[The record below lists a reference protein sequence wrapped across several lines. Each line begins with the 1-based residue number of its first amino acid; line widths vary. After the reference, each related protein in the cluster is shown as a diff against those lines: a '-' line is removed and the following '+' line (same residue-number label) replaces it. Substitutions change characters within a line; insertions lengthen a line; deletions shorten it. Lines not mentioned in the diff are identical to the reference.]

1 MGAHRE
7 PQHEEEPEPVTAA
20 APGPARPALP
30 AGLSP
35 RTLSRAQ
42 VIALQRLVGNAAVVE
57 MIDARGRPE
66 ADHPGS
72 AEPEPGATVAGEAE
86 PEPPGG
92 ELPGAPGAGAIDGRI
107 GDPAEAG
114 APGSAP
120 EAAGSAAANGAGAT
134 QADGAAP
141 GSTDAGAQDV
151 EPVEAP
157 AAGGASTDPGAPDA
171 EPVAAAAAE
180 GAGAQPDEADA
191 PANGAVQAPDAAPSA
206 PGAAAGPAV
215 GAAVAP
221 GAAGSPVAAAAV
233 APGAAAGPAAVAP
246 GTAAGPA
253 VTAAV
258 PGAVAGASDAG
269 APAPTAAAAPAG
281 PAAPGD
287 IRDPHDDPG
296 FKAMTGAAKGAG
308 ARAKTHQPAA
318 AGAATA
324 QGAAVPPANDVPSQ
338 AAAAQVDEMG
348 KQQPGVFDKQAFIA
362 AVKQAIDA
370 AAPKNLEEA
379 DDFKGSGKAGK
390 AKDEIHAQVKGGK
403 QESEKNIKQAT
414 DAAPDQ
420 SKAKPKTVTPMVND
434 EPGAPPGDVGA
445 AGAMP
450 GPRPPQQTD
459 LSGGPAQIDAKM
471 AEADVTEEQIKKSN
485 EPEFDAALE
494 ARDGARKQSAAAPA
508 EYRAKEQD
516 VLAKGRGEAEA
527 TAGAELQG
535 MHGVRAQALAKVVG
549 KKGETKSADE
559 EKRAKVATDI
569 QGIYDRTKADVT
581 KTLDGLDGK
590 VDAAFTKGEGAAR
603 SEFES
608 YVDKRMSDYKHKRYG
623 GFWGKG
629 RWIKDKLAGMPDE
642 VNKFYEDGKRSYLT
656 AMDAVIGEIADIV
669 GTELTAAR
677 TRIAQGRGEVQKY
690 VAQLPADLREVGKEA
705 EGKLESQFEQLS
717 SDVDAKQDAMVD
729 KLAQKYVEA
738 RDKLDARI
746 DELKAANKGLVD
758 KALDAVVGV
767 VKTILK
773 LKDMLMGVL
782 SRAAGA
788 IGDILKD
795 PIGFLGN
802 LVAGVK
808 GGLMRFVDNIAG
820 HLQEGLMGWLFGALG
835 GAGLTLPKALDFA
848 GILDLVTQ
856 VLGLTYQNVRARLAK
871 LVGEPLVAKM
881 ERTVDVIR
889 DFATKGIAGAWEWI
903 KDKIGDLEE
912 MVLGEIK
919 EWVIFKVIKAGVL
932 WIVSLLNPAS
942 AFVKACKAIYD
953 IVMFIVERG
962 SEIMAFVNS
971 VLDSIAS
978 IAKGSL
984 GGVAEKVEGALAK
997 ALPLAISF
1005 LASLLGL
1012 GGISDKI
1019 RGVIDKVRSPINKA
1033 IDTVVGG
1040 AVKTFKKMFGPAL
1053 KWAKKK
1059 FEKGKAFV
1067 KGKVEAGK
1075 KWVKGKVEGARRLI
1089 GVGRAMSFTAAG
1101 EGHKLWYA
1109 TSGGLAKL
1117 MVASQAMPVE
1127 ERFAE
1132 MRRRV
1137 SLASPDQ
1144 QALAQ
1149 PLLAQ
1154 GDALVASA
1162 APKAQSLAQA
1172 VETRRAKG
1180 EVDDSVVLKDEKDV
1194 VAAEAA
1200 LVPVL
1205 EKLFEI
1211 LGVGEKDKLVDVPAP
1226 SGKTIRCVKRGN
1238 AIVPIGKVAI
1248 FLMGL
1253 VGRAPKEELRTI
1265 NDQLQSGIRDKALRK
1280 ELETRRKKIR
1290 DGLKHNAERSQQMWE
1305 MVQGAGLDDSV
1316 DNVNAIISTLLK
1328 AGAEPELSQEL
1339 TVEAPGGGLKLE
1351 PKWTVLPDGD
1361 RYLSTVIIK
1370 GLAAPPKD

>member
-7 PQHEEEPEPVTAA
+7 PQPEEEPEQVTAT
-20 APGPARPALP
+20 APGPALPALP

-35 RTLSRAQ
+35 HTLSRAQ

-57 MIDARGRPE
+57 MIDARGRPD
-66 ADHPGS
+66 ADHPGA
-72 AEPEPGATVAGEAE
+72 AEPEPG
-86 PEPPGG
+86 
-92 ELPGAPGAGAIDGRI
+92 
-107 GDPAEAG
+107 
-114 APGSAP
+114 P
-120 EAAGSAAANGAGAT
+120 EAAAGAAGAAANGASAT
-134 QADGAAP
+134 QANGAAP

-151 EPVEAP
+151 EPAEAP
-157 AAGGASTDPGAPDA
+157 AAGGAPTSATAQDA
-171 EPVAAAAAE
+171 EPAEASAAG
-180 GAGAQPDEADA
+180 GAGAQPDQAVAASA
-191 PANGAVQAPDAAPSA
+191 PAGGAVQPPDAAPSA
-206 PGAAAGPAV
+206 PAGAGGPA
-215 GAAVAP
+215 
-221 GAAGSPVAAAAV
+221 AAAAV
-233 APGAAAGPAAVAP
+233 APGAAA
-246 GTAAGPA
+246 AAGPA
-253 VTAAV
+253 ATAAV
-258 PGAVAGASDAG
+258 PGAAAGASAVADAG
-269 APAPTAAAAPAG
+269 GSAPTAAAAPAG

-324 QGAAVPPANDVPSQ
+324 QGAAVPPGNDVPSQ

-362 AVKQAIDA
+362 AVKKAIDA

-403 QESEKNIKQAT
+403 QESEKNIKQTT

-420 SKAKPKTVTPMVND
+420 SRAKPKTVTPMVND

-445 AGAMP
+445 AAAMP

-459 LSGGPAQIDAKM
+459 LSGGPAEIDTKM
-471 AEADVTEEQIKKSN
+471 AEADVTEEQIKNSN
-485 EPEFDAALE
+485 EPEFNAALE

-516 VLAKGRGEAEA
+516 VLAKGRGEAET

-535 MHGVRAQALAKVVG
+535 MHGARAQALAKVVG

-642 VNKFYEDGKRSYLT
+642 VNKFYEDGKRSYLA
-656 AMDAVIGEIADIV
+656 AMDGVIGEIADIV

-729 KLAQKYVEA
+729 KLATKYVEA

-773 LKDMLMGVL
+773 LKDMLLGVL

-871 LVGEPLVAKM
+871 AVGEPLVAKM

-889 DFATKGIAGAWEWI
+889 NFATKGIAGAWEWI

-971 VLDSIAS
+971 VLDSVAA

-1075 KWVKGKVEGARRLI
+1075 KWVKGKVGKLKDRLRGKRAKNAHEEPGAAPGATQDGSSALAEQGPASIVHPFSMRGTPHHLTLD
-1089 GVGRAMSFTAAG
+1089 MSAAG
-1101 EGHKLWYA
+1101 ALDV
-1109 TSGGLAKL
+1109 T
-1117 MVASQAMPVE
+1117 M
-1127 ERFAE
+1127 
-1132 MRRRV
+1132 
-1137 SLASPDQ
+1137 ASPS
-1144 QALAQ
+1144 AGK
-1149 PLLAQ
+1149 LLQ
-1154 GDALVASA
+1154 KIDAEIGTQNEIIEA
-1162 APKAQSLAQA
+1162 APKDSTSELTERPKEVKEALEGIKGWYAMQLPEVAAAYAGGGKRSGAGVARMRQLASDLAVKIVQVSAQYGMEDFAKRALDIDTHIDTIRKQ
-1172 VETRRAKG
+1172 VEDQIEKHKG
-1180 EVDDSVVLKDEKDV
+1180 ASYAAGDGMATSAY
-1194 VAAEAA
+1194 AAEAWLGWDNPKGAHKGKVETARLEISQA
-1200 LVPVL
+1200 LVEL
-1205 EKLFEI
+1205 DLLHNNGI
-1211 LGVGEKDKLVDVPAP
+1211 SMSGEP
-1226 SGKTIRCVKRGN
+1226 IYKRG
-1238 AIVPIGKVAI
+1238 
-1248 FLMGL
+1248 
-1253 VGRAPKEELRTI
+1253 KETLALCDE
-1265 NDQLQSGIRDKALRK
+1265 ALRDPQAYLLARPACLK
-1280 ELETRRKKIR
+1280 GFLTDMNRR
-1290 DGLKHNAERSQQMWE
+1290 GQAGNA
-1305 MVQGAGLDDSV
+1305 
-1316 DNVNAIISTLLK
+1316 
-1328 AGAEPELSQEL
+1328 
-1339 TVEAPGGGLKLE
+1339 
-1351 PKWTVLPDGD
+1351 
-1361 RYLSTVIIK
+1361 
-1370 GLAAPPKD
+1370 AAVAVATQAVT

>member
-1 MGAHRE
+1 
-7 PQHEEEPEPVTAA
+7 
-20 APGPARPALP
+20 
-30 AGLSP
+30 
-35 RTLSRAQ
+35 
-42 VIALQRLVGNAAVVE
+42 
-57 MIDARGRPE
+57 
-66 ADHPGS
+66 
-72 AEPEPGATVAGEAE
+72 
-86 PEPPGG
+86 
-92 ELPGAPGAGAIDGRI
+92 
-107 GDPAEAG
+107 
-114 APGSAP
+114 
-120 EAAGSAAANGAGAT
+120 
-134 QADGAAP
+134 
-141 GSTDAGAQDV
+141 
-151 EPVEAP
+151 
-157 AAGGASTDPGAPDA
+157 
-171 EPVAAAAAE
+171 
-180 GAGAQPDEADA
+180 
-191 PANGAVQAPDAAPSA
+191 
-206 PGAAAGPAV
+206 
-215 GAAVAP
+215 
-221 GAAGSPVAAAAV
+221 
-233 APGAAAGPAAVAP
+233 
-246 GTAAGPA
+246 
-253 VTAAV
+253 
-258 PGAVAGASDAG
+258 
-269 APAPTAAAAPAG
+269 
-281 PAAPGD
+281 
-287 IRDPHDDPG
+287 
-296 FKAMTGAAKGAG
+296 
-308 ARAKTHQPAA
+308 
-318 AGAATA
+318 
-324 QGAAVPPANDVPSQ
+324 
-338 AAAAQVDEMG
+338 MG

-362 AVKQAIDA
+362 AVKKAIDA

-420 SKAKPKTVTPMVND
+420 SKAKPRTVTPMVND
-434 EPGAPPGDVGA
+434 EPGVPPGDVGA
-445 AGAMP
+445 AAAMP
-450 GPRPPQQTD
+450 SPRPPQQTD
-459 LSGGPAQIDAKM
+459 LSGGPAEIDAKM

-485 EPEFDAALE
+485 EPEFNAALE
-494 ARDGARKQSAAAPA
+494 AREGARKQSAAAPA

-535 MHGVRAQALAKVVG
+535 MHGARAQALAKVVG

-608 YVDKRMSDYKHKRYG
+608 DVDKRMSDYKDKRYG

-642 VNKFYEDGKRSYLT
+642 VNKFYEDGKRSYLA
-656 AMDAVIGEIADIV
+656 AMDGVIGEIADIV

-729 KLAQKYVEA
+729 KLATKYVEA

-871 LVGEPLVAKM
+871 VVGEPLVAKM

-1005 LASLLGL
+1005 LAGLLGL

-1040 AVKTFKKMFGPAL
+1040 AVKMFKKMFGPAL

-1075 KWVKGKVEGARRLI
+1075 KWVKGKVD
-1089 GVGRAMSFTAAG
+1089 AG
-1101 EGHKLWYA
+1101 KKWV
-1109 TSGGLAKL
+1109 KDKDKDKK
-1117 MVASQAMPVE
+1117 PPD
-1127 ERFAE
+1127 ERTLGE
-1132 MRRRV
+1132 
-1137 SLASPDQ
+1137 Q
-1144 QALAQ
+1144 QAA
-1149 PLLAQ
+1149 
-1154 GDALVASA
+1154 VRA
-1162 APKAQSLAQA
+1162 A
-1172 VETRRAKG
+1172 
-1180 EVDDSVVLKDEKDV
+1180 
-1194 VAAEAA
+1194 AAE
-1200 LVPVL
+1200 VESV
-1205 EKLFEI
+1205 
-1211 LGVGEKDKLVDVPAP
+1211 
-1226 SGKTIRCVKRGN
+1226 
-1238 AIVPIGKVAI
+1238 
-1248 FLMGL
+1248 
-1253 VGRAPKEELRTI
+1253 RA
-1265 NDQLQSGIRDKALRK
+1265 
-1280 ELETRRKKIR
+1280 
-1290 DGLKHNAERSQQMWE
+1290 
-1305 MVQGAGLDDSV
+1305 
-1316 DNVNAIISTLLK
+1316 
-1328 AGAEPELSQEL
+1328 
-1339 TVEAPGGGLKLE
+1339 
-1351 PKWTVLPDGD
+1351 
-1361 RYLSTVIIK
+1361 
-1370 GLAAPPKD
+1370 AAPPQTAKQAVTSKMAQVKATYRLNSIGFMPAGDGKERVVAEINPKAYSGTFDAEGDVDYARMRDAKNKAIDAFLGCTEPARNEKRFADDQVRAAGKATDLPYRDAAIAHQERASLLWNRVTKLEGDLDKAGEWYERHDHSLGAKVFEELENRALSIVTDVAALTADRPVGDWDLDFVDLTDGRLLLKPSYRGKKTRSSFYPHDYSPDTKDRMIKTIANFRADYDGTVYWEYLGRTSPRGDFWWALNDKLERPTLDHTQPTVLSHWNASGRTTTYPDRRRFYDFEGASLVVVPHTLNSSAGGSEPDSYTPEVTRAFRGAKK